1 MKNYRIKSK
10 KKIIREI
17 LKLNGSEKT
26 HKALYLNLSLC
37 RQSTDINGIIT
48 DINPA
53 WLKTLGYKKEEI
65 IGNRFIDFLRPDF
78 KEYFKKNFR
87 KFKTQDYI
95 NDVKFYIRKKNG
107 EYIYILF
114 EGKIAYTPQ
123 GKFKQIY
130 CTFKD
135 ITKLKIAEENIAKSE
150 TNLKALINN
159 RKELIWSLDKDFNIL
174 IFNNVFAEI
183 CWKAYKIKLKKGMNA
198 LEILNTKLKTFWTPI
213 YETALAGKTVNFEFS
228 EEITGK
234 QHYFEVSIEPML
246 LDNQIIGVSAISR
259 DITEKRKIRQK
270 LIESEEHYKTML
282 DDIPIGIAV
291 HQDGKIAYINT
302 KGVEIMHAE
311 KANHLIGQ
319 SIFKFIPEKTYNHLA
334 AQIKETLNGKKHL
347 KPIEEKYIRYDG
359 KVIDVEVTATPV
371 EFNNKPA
378 IQITVTDISERKE
391 AERTLQIS
399 AERWEATFNAISDPV
414 SIIDFDNNILQ
425 YNAATLPFFGLTDE
439 EIKTK
444 RYCKLIHN
452 MSQPIKDCPI
462 EKMKKSKHPETLIFQ
477 RGKQYLKVSVFP
489 VLNAEKDIISAVHI
503 VKDITERKKT
513 ETELKNYHYQLENLV
528 KERTI
533 EVEDK
538 VQKLE
543 NSQKAMRYL
552 LEDVNETAG
561 KLLEVNRKLEESNRD
576 LEAFAYSVSHDLKS
590 PLRAVIGYTN
600 VLQEDFSEQ
609 FSGNAEEFLNLVI
622 KNSLNMNTLIDD
634 LLLFAR
640 AGRNELDRSKFNL
653 SILVNDVFNSLK
665 QNYSDKKI
673 ELQIEE
679 DVFINADIGSMKQI
693 IFNLLNNALKFSK
706 KKNQIKIEFG
716 AKFIEG
722 QNTYFIKDNGIGF
735 DMKYHNKLFGVF
747 QRLHTAEKY
756 EETSIGLSLV
766 KRIIEKHKGTIYAE
780 SELGKGSTFY
790 FTVS

>member
-1 MKNYRIKSK
+1 MKNYRLKSK
-10 KKIIREI
+10 KELIREI
-17 LKLNGSEKT
+17 NRLKESEEKST
-26 HKALYLNLSLC
+26 ALY
-37 RQSTDINGIIT
+37 
-48 DINPA
+48 
-53 WLKTLGYKKEEI
+53 
-65 IGNRFIDFLRPDF
+65 F
-78 KEYFKKNFR
+78 
-87 KFKTQDYI
+87 
-95 NDVKFYIRKKNG
+95 
-107 EYIYILF
+107 
-114 EGKIAYTPQ
+114 
-123 GKFKQIY
+123 
-130 CTFKD
+130 
-135 ITKLKIAEENIAKSE
+135 
-150 TNLKALINN
+150 LKALINN
-159 RKELIWSLDKDFNIL
+159 RKELIWSLDKDLNFL
-174 IFNNVFAEI
+174 IFNDFFAEI
-183 CWKAYKIKLKKGMNA
+183 YWKTYKIELKKGMNA
-198 LEILNTKLKTFWTPI
+198 LKILNTKLKTFWTPL
-213 YETALAGKTVNFEFS
+213 YETALAGKSVNSEFS
-228 EEITGK
+228 EKITDK

-259 DITEKRKIRQK
+259 DITERKE
-270 LIESEEHYKTML
+270 LIESKGRYKIML

-311 KANHLIGQ
+311 KASNLIGQ
-319 SIFKFIPEKTYNHLA
+319 SIFKFIPEKTYKHLA

-347 KPIEEKYIRYDG
+347 KPVEEKYSRYDG

-371 EFNNKPA
+371 KFNNKPA
-378 IQITVTDISERKE
+378 IQITVSDISERKK
-391 AERTLQIS
+391 A
-399 AERWEATFNAISDPV
+399 
-414 SIIDFDNNILQ
+414 
-425 YNAATLPFFGLTDE
+425 
-439 EIKTK
+439 
-444 RYCKLIHN
+444 
-452 MSQPIKDCPI
+452 
-462 EKMKKSKHPETLIFQ
+462 
-477 RGKQYLKVSVFP
+477 
-489 VLNAEKDIISAVHI
+489 
-503 VKDITERKKT
+503 
-513 ETELKNYHYQLENLV
+513 ETELKDYQYQLEDLV

-543 NSQKAMRYL
+543 DSQKAMRYL
-552 LEDVNETAG
+552 LEDVNETTG
-561 KLLEVNRKLEESNRD
+561 RLLEVNKKLEESNRD

-590 PLRAVIGYTN
+590 PLRAIIGYTN
-600 VLQEDFSEQ
+600 ALQEDFPKQ

-640 AGRNELDRSKFNL
+640 AGRNELNRSKFNL

-673 ELQIEE
+673 ELQIEK

-706 KKNQIKIEFG
+706 KKDQIKIEFG

-747 QRLHTAEKY
+747 QRLHTTDKY
-756 EETSIGLSLV
+756 EGTGIGLSLV
-766 KRIIEKHKGTIYAE
+766 KRIIDKHKGNIYAE